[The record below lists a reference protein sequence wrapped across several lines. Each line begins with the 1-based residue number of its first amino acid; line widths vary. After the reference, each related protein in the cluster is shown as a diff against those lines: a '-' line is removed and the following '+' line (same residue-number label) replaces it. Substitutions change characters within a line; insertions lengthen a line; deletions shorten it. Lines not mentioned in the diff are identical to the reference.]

1 MNQVKDILRKVIKY
15 VNKPKCPV
23 EDDWHE
29 RLNCDLMTVTR
40 RANQKGRKRINKSR
54 VGEQIKLLIIK

>member
-1 MNQVKDILRKVIKY
+1 MVLREVIKC
-15 VNKPKCPV
+15 VNKPQCPV

-40 RANQKGRKRINKSR
+40 RANQKGRERRNKIR
-54 VGEQIKLLIIK
+54 VSEQIKMLIIK